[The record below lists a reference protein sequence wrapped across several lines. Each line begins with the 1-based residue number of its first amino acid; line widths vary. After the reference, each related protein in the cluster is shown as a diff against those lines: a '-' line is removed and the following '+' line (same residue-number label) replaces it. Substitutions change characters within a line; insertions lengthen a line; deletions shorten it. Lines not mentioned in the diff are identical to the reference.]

1 MIGIVNISGIE
12 YRWIYSVRAAKMY
25 QDRFGI
31 PTETSDPNEAFL
43 INLRFLYCCIKTS
56 DELRTIDGQPT
67 QLGNLG
73 LGEFEALI
81 CDGNESAIVDFLV
94 KFNELNEQNKKKA
107 EAVKK

>member
-1 MIGIVNISGIE
+1 MIGTVNISGTE

-31 PTETSDPNEAFL
+31 PTETSNPNEAFL

-56 DELRTIDGQPT
+56 DELRAIDGQET
-67 QLGNLG
+67 QLGNMG

-81 CDGNESAIVDFLV
+81 SDNNESAIADFLI
-94 KFNELNEQNKKKA
+94 KFSEMNENNKKKVKA
-107 EAVKK
+107 EK

>member
-1 MIGIVNISGIE
+1 MIGTVKINDIE

-25 QDRFGI
+25 QDKFGI

-56 DELRTIDGQPT
+56 DELRAIDGQET
-67 QLGNLG
+67 QLGNMG

-81 CDGNESAIVDFLV
+81 SDNNESAIADFLI
-94 KFNELNEQNKKKA
+94 KFSEMNETNKKKVKA
-107 EAVKK
+107 EK

>member
-1 MIGIVNISGIE
+1 
-12 YRWIYSVRAAKMY
+12 MY
-25 QDRFGI
+25 QDRFSI
-31 PTETSDPNEAFL
+31 PAETSDPNEAFL

-67 QLGNLG
+67 QLGNMG

-94 KFNELNEQNKKKA
+94 KFNELNENNKKKA

>member
-1 MIGIVNISGIE
+1 MIGTVKINEIE

-31 PTETSDPNEAFL
+31 PAETSNPNEAFL

-56 DELRTIDGQPT
+56 DELRSIDGQET
-67 QLGNLG
+67 QLGNMG

-81 CDGNESAIVDFLV
+81 SDNNESAIADFLI
-94 KFNELNEQNKKKA
+94 KFSEMNETNKKKVKA
-107 EAVKK
+107 EK

>member
-31 PTETSDPNEAFL
+31 PTETSNPNEAFL

-56 DELRTIDGQPT
+56 DELRAIDGQET
-67 QLGNLG
+67 QLGNMG

-81 CDGNESAIVDFLV
+81 CDNNESAIADFLI
-94 KFNELNEQNKKKA
+94 KFSEMNETNKKKVKA
-107 EAVKK
+107 EK

>member
-31 PTETSDPNEAFL
+31 PTETIDPNEAFL

-56 DELRTIDGQPT
+56 DELRAIDGQET
-67 QLGNLG
+67 QLGNMG

-81 CDGNESAIVDFLV
+81 SDNNESAIADFLI
-94 KFNELNEQNKKKA
+94 KFSEMNENNKKKVKA
-107 EAVKK
+107 EK

>member
-1 MIGIVNISGIE
+1 MIGTVNISGTE

-31 PTETSDPNEAFL
+31 PAETSDPNEAFL

-67 QLGNLG
+67 QLGNMG

-81 CDGNESAIVDFLV
+81 SDNNESAIADFLI
-94 KFNELNEQNKKKA
+94 KFSEMNETNKKKVKA
-107 EAVKK
+107 ER

>member
-1 MIGIVNISGIE
+1 MIGTVNISGIE

-56 DELRTIDGQPT
+56 DELRAIDGQET
-67 QLGNLG
+67 QLGNMG

-81 CDGNESAIVDFLV
+81 SDNNESAIADFLI
-94 KFNELNEQNKKKA
+94 KFSEMNENNKKK
-107 EAVKK
+107 VKA

>member
-1 MIGIVNISGIE
+1 MIGIVNISGTE

-56 DELRTIDGQPT
+56 DELRAIDGQET
-67 QLGNLG
+67 QLGNMG

-81 CDGNESAIVDFLV
+81 SDNNESAIADFLI
-94 KFNELNEQNKKKA
+94 KFSEMNETNKKKVKA
-107 EAVKK
+107 EK

>member
-1 MIGIVNISGIE
+1 MIGTVKINEIE

-56 DELRTIDGQPT
+56 DELRAIDGQET
-67 QLGNLG
+67 QLGNMG

-81 CDGNESAIVDFLV
+81 SDNNESAIADFLI
-94 KFNELNEQNKKKA
+94 KFSEMNETNKKKVKA
-107 EAVKK
+107 EK

>member
-1 MIGIVNISGIE
+1 MIGTVKINDIE

-31 PTETSDPNEAFL
+31 PTETSNPNEAFL

-56 DELRTIDGQPT
+56 DELRAIDGQET
-67 QLGNLG
+67 QLGNMG

-81 CDGNESAIVDFLV
+81 SDNNESAIADFLI
-94 KFNELNEQNKKKA
+94 KFSEMNETNKKKVKA
-107 EAVKK
+107 EK

>member
-1 MIGIVNISGIE
+1 MIGTVKINGTE

-31 PTETSDPNEAFL
+31 PTETSNPNEAFL

-56 DELRTIDGQPT
+56 DELRAIDGQET
-67 QLGNLG
+67 QLGNMG

-81 CDGNESAIVDFLV
+81 SDNNESAIADFLI
-94 KFNELNEQNKKKA
+94 KFSEMNETNKKKVKA
-107 EAVKK
+107 EK

>member
-1 MIGIVNISGIE
+1 MIGTVNISGTE

-31 PTETSDPNEAFL
+31 PAETSNPNEAFL

-56 DELRTIDGQPT
+56 DELRAIDGQET
-67 QLGNLG
+67 QLGNMG

-81 CDGNESAIVDFLV
+81 SDNNESAIADFLI
-94 KFNELNEQNKKKA
+94 KFSEMNETNKKKVKA
-107 EAVKK
+107 EK

>member
-1 MIGIVNISGIE
+1 MIGTVNISGTE

-31 PTETSDPNEAFL
+31 PAETNDATEGFL
-43 INLRFLYCCIKTS
+43 INIKFLYCCIKTS

-67 QLGNLG
+67 QLGNMG

>member
-1 MIGIVNISGIE
+1 MIGTVKINGTE

-31 PTETSDPNEAFL
+31 PTETSNPNEAFL

-56 DELRTIDGQPT
+56 DELRAIDGQET
-67 QLGNLG
+67 QLGNMG

-81 CDGNESAIVDFLV
+81 SDNNESAIADFLI
-94 KFNELNEQNKKKA
+94 KFSEMNENNKKKVKA
-107 EAVKK
+107 EK

>member
-1 MIGIVNISGIE
+1 MIGIVKINDTE
-12 YRWIYSVRAAKMY
+12 YRWVYSVRAAKMY

-56 DELRTIDGQPT
+56 DELRAIDGQET
-67 QLGNLG
+67 QLGNMG

-81 CDGNESAIVDFLV
+81 SDNNESAIADFLI
-94 KFNELNEQNKKKA
+94 KFSEMNEANKKKVKA
-107 EAVKK
+107 EK

>member
-1 MIGIVNISGIE
+1 MIGTVKINGIE

-31 PTETSDPNEAFL
+31 PTETSNPNEAFL

-56 DELRTIDGQPT
+56 DELRAIDGQET
-67 QLGNLG
+67 QLGNMG

-81 CDGNESAIVDFLV
+81 SDNNESAIADFLI
-94 KFNELNEQNKKKA
+94 KFSEMNENNKKKVKA
-107 EAVKK
+107 EK

>member
-56 DELRTIDGQPT
+56 DELRAIDGQET
-67 QLGNLG
+67 QLGNMG

-81 CDGNESAIVDFLV
+81 SDNNESAIADFLI
-94 KFNELNEQNKKKA
+94 KFSEMNENNKKKVKA
-107 EAVKK
+107 EK

>member
-12 YRWIYSVRAAKMY
+12 YRWVYSVRAAKMY

-56 DELRTIDGQPT
+56 DELRAIDGQET
-67 QLGNLG
+67 QLGNMG

-81 CDGNESAIVDFLV
+81 SDNNESAIADFLI
-94 KFNELNEQNKKKA
+94 KFSEMNETNKKKVKA
-107 EAVKK
+107 EK

>member
-1 MIGIVNISGIE
+1 MIGTVNISGTE
-12 YRWIYSVRAAKMY
+12 YRWIYSVRAAKMH

-56 DELRTIDGQPT
+56 DELRAIDGQET
-67 QLGNLG
+67 QLGNMG

-81 CDGNESAIVDFLV
+81 CDNNESAIADFLI
-94 KFNELNEQNKKKA
+94 KFSEMNETNKKKA

>member
-1 MIGIVNISGIE
+1 MLGTVNISGTE
-12 YRWIYSVRAAKMY
+12 YRWVYSVRAAKMY

-56 DELRTIDGQPT
+56 DELRAIDGQET
-67 QLGNLG
+67 QLGNMG

-81 CDGNESAIVDFLV
+81 SDNNESAIADFLI
-94 KFNELNEQNKKKA
+94 KFSEMNETNKKKVKA
-107 EAVKK
+107 EK

>member
-1 MIGIVNISGIE
+1 MVGTVNISGIE

-56 DELRTIDGQPT
+56 DELRAIDGQET
-67 QLGNLG
+67 QLGNMG

-81 CDGNESAIVDFLV
+81 SDNNESAIADFLI
-94 KFNELNEQNKKKA
+94 KFSEMNENNKKKVKA
-107 EAVKK
+107 EK

>member
-1 MIGIVNISGIE
+1 MIGTVNISGIE

-31 PTETSDPNEAFL
+31 PAETSDPNEAFL

-56 DELRTIDGQPT
+56 DELRAIDGHET
-67 QLGNLG
+67 QLGNMG

-81 CDGNESAIVDFLV
+81 SDNNESAIADFLI
-94 KFNELNEQNKKKA
+94 KFSEMNENNKKKVKA
-107 EAVKK
+107 EK

>member
-31 PTETSDPNEAFL
+31 PAETNDPNEAFL

-56 DELRTIDGQPT
+56 DELRAIDGQET
-67 QLGNLG
+67 QLGNMG

-81 CDGNESAIVDFLV
+81 CDNNESAIADFLI
-94 KFNELNEQNKKKA
+94 KFSEMNENNKKKVKA
-107 EAVKK
+107 EK

>member
-1 MIGIVNISGIE
+1 MIGIVNISGTE

-56 DELRTIDGQPT
+56 DELRAIDGQET
-67 QLGNLG
+67 QLGNMG

-81 CDGNESAIVDFLV
+81 SDNNESAIADFLI
-94 KFNELNEQNKKKA
+94 KFSEMNENNKKKVKA
-107 EAVKK
+107 EK

>member
-31 PTETSDPNEAFL
+31 PTETSNPNEAFL

-56 DELRTIDGQPT
+56 DELRAIDGQET
-67 QLGNLG
+67 QLGNMG

-81 CDGNESAIVDFLV
+81 SDNNESAIADFLI
-94 KFNELNEQNKKKA
+94 KFSEMNENNKKKVKA
-107 EAVKK
+107 EK

>member
-1 MIGIVNISGIE
+1 MIGIVNISGTE

-31 PTETSDPNEAFL
+31 PAETSDPNEAFL

-56 DELRTIDGQPT
+56 DELRAIDGQET
-67 QLGNLG
+67 QLGNMG

-81 CDGNESAIVDFLV
+81 SDNNESAIADFLI
-94 KFNELNEQNKKKA
+94 KFSEMNETNKKKVKA
-107 EAVKK
+107 EK

>member
-1 MIGIVNISGIE
+1 MIGTVKINDIE

-31 PTETSDPNEAFL
+31 PTETSNPNEAFL

-56 DELRTIDGQPT
+56 DELRAIDGQET
-67 QLGNLG
+67 QLGNMG

-81 CDGNESAIVDFLV
+81 SDNNESAIADFLI
-94 KFNELNEQNKKKA
+94 KFSEMNENNIKKVKA
-107 EAVKK
+107 EK

>member
-1 MIGIVNISGIE
+1 MIGTVNISGTE

-31 PTETSDPNEAFL
+31 PAETSDPNEAFL

-56 DELRTIDGQPT
+56 DELRAIDGQET
-67 QLGNLG
+67 QLGNMG

-81 CDGNESAIVDFLV
+81 SDNNESAIADFLI
-94 KFNELNEQNKKKA
+94 KFSEMNETNKKKVKA
-107 EAVKK
+107 EK